1 MSENP
6 IIIYATDWCS
16 DCIRSRNFLLKHAV
30 AFTWI
35 DIDKDQ
41 EGARYVVE
49 VNKGMRSIPT
59 IVFEDGSILIEPTNA
74 ELGEKLGITD
84 A

>member
-6 IIIYATDWCS
+6 IIIYATAWCF
-16 DCIRSRNFLLKHAV
+16 DCIRSRNFLRKHAV

-49 VNKGMRSIPT
+49 VNKGMRSVPT
-59 IVFEDGSILIEPTNA
+59 IVFEDGSILVEPTNA
-74 ELGEKLGITD
+74 ELGEKLGISD